1 MPSFVRDPPC
11 GGGMRVPHDTQAQK
25 EGNQVFDFLSSD
37 NALLEAEKKMRDGGF
52 TMEQLALL
60 EEEEAMVSER

>member
-1 MPSFVRDPPC
+1 
-11 GGGMRVPHDTQAQK
+11 MRVPHDTQAQK